1 MTGPQKHLKQEAFG
15 RLGILS
21 RTFYSKK
28 CKRVTMFGWN
38 SSHLPV
44 SHIQNYRMKL
54 YHKNIPTHCV
64 WRNLFAS
71 DHI

>member
-21 RTFYSKK
+21 RNFLQQTNAS
-28 CKRVTMFGWN
+28 N
-38 SSHLPV
+38 SSYLPV
-44 SHIQNYRMKL
+44 SDIPQNYKIKL